1 MVKHVEVDDTNPDA
15 VHQQIDVSPELAE
28 IVGDGPMA
36 RGEVTSKIWDY
47 IHKHDLQAKD
57 DGREIE
63 PDEKLATIVGKQRL
77 SMFEMTAKVNQHIRA
92 PEGAGGGK
100 SR

>member
-1 MVKHVEVDDTNPDA
+1 MAKHVEVDDTNPDA
-15 VHQQIDVSPELAE
+15 VHQQIEVSPDLAA

-47 IHKHDLQAKD
+47 IRSNKLQAKD

-63 PDEKLATIVGKQRL
+63 PDEKLAKIVGDKRL
-77 SMFEMTAKVNQHIRA
+77 TMFEMTAKVNRHIRS
-92 PEGAGGGK
+92 PGK
-100 SR
+100 A